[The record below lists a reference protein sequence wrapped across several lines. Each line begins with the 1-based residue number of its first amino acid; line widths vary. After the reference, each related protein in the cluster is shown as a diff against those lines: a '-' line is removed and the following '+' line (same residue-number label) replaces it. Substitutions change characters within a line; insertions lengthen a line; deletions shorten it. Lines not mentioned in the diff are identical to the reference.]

1 MQKEKPRSVREIKD
15 YSSNSKRTIGS
26 LRVFIENEPRE
37 GAMGREKDKNT
48 REKITKDF
56 PPSNKTE

>member
-1 MQKEKPRSVREIKD
+1 MREIKD

-26 LRVFIENEPRE
+26 LRVFIENEQRE

-48 REKITKDF
+48 REKITKDS